1 MGVVLSVAALRAHLL
16 AAGLAGAV
24 ATTREQS
31 LARYRLFAAR
41 DPRALIGLAPDC
53 EWDVPKLLALM
64 AERCGVRPGP
74 VPATGREH
82 IDPDLTIA
90 ALDAFAERL
99 AAAARHRAPVLLGTA
114 HPHRLQGFYTAL
126 ASALADAGCPVLT
139 PAQGRPVD
147 IATGYGVVRHHLRY
161 VCGVGSVH
169 QDDLRPGPHTAAAT
183 GAPSHGHSHS
193 PLPLRTA
200 LAAAVTEHGRLPEL
214 VIGDHGWLCA
224 AGQLGIEAIGPADAD
239 DPAPFVG
246 QAEGRIAVVVP
257 LNDGASAPH
266 YGPLSRYVLNQA
278 RLSQ

>member
-1 MGVVLSVAALRAHLL
+1 MVVVLSVAALRAHLL

-64 AERCGVRPGP
+64 AERCGVCPDQA
-74 VPATGREH
+74 PATSQDH

-99 AAAARHRAPVLLGTA
+99 AAAARHRAPVLLGTG
-114 HPHRLQGFYTAL
+114 HPDRLLGFYTTL

-139 PAQGRPVD
+139 PAQDRSID
-147 IATGYGVVRHHLRY
+147 IATRYGVARHRLRY

-169 QDDLRPGPHTAAAT
+169 QDGLRPGPDTSAHTGT
-183 GAPSHGHSHS
+183 PSHSHS

-224 AGQLGIEAIGPADAD
+224 AGQLGIEAIGPADTD
-239 DPAPFVG
+239 DPAPFVA
-246 QAEGRIAVVVP
+246 QAEGRVAVVVP
-257 LNDGASAPH
+257 LDDGASAAH
-266 YGPLSRYVLNQA
+266 YGPLSRYVLNRA